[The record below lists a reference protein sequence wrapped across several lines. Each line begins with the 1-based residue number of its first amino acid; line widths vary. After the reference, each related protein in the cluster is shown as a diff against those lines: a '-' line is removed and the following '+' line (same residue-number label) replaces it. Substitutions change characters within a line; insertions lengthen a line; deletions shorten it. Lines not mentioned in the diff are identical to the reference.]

1 MLTVGCEEKARLM
14 QERGVVELRKPEIP
28 LPCNSESE
36 RVQFP
41 IYRQYVKGQG
51 SNQWRM
57 LTHKLSKP
65 VLERAFIN
73 INLGRHLLSLHQ

>member
-1 MLTVGCEEKARLM
+1 MPTVGCEEKARLM

-41 IYRQYVKGQG
+41 IYRVVGKVQQRSDSAKSLVRHTDFTSPKSQG
-51 SNQWRM
+51 EKDPDLWKRWC
-57 LTHKLSKP
+57 
-65 VLERAFIN
+65 
-73 INLGRHLLSLHQ
+73 